1 MISFGKKNCGEAC
14 QILDYVDKQLQGVKL
29 PKPAVEYGIHK
40 SVLALFSKFL
50 ENEEKISH
58 LSDKALIETTKLSSF
73 DVEMSFIAKEINDFA
88 EEMTEVSESN
98 MAMVQQVTASMDQV
112 NDAIIT
118 QERTLS
124 TITEQANILIEQNN
138 NSLEQLGSINKLR
151 QDVIQDAEDM
161 SKKIK
166 ILVDLTNKVNQ
177 IVYGVRQIAE
187 QTNLLALNASI
198 EAARAGEHGRGFAV
212 VADEIRNLADNTK
225 KELAGML
232 NFMKEIHTAANEGQE
247 SMANTMKSTID
258 MSEKIEIV
266 NKSIVDNVQNLEDS
280 VKSINELSA
289 SMQFVTAATDEI
301 NAAMKT
307 AAIESEHMAIMN
319 KRMLKESST
328 ASSSA
333 AKISEI
339 DNAFSQITKDL
350 NALLQGG
357 IHAMSND
364 KFIENIE
371 SAKKAHATWLDKL
384 KKMAEDMEVQPLQTN
399 SKKCAFG
406 HFYEAIDVT
415 NPLILNDWK
424 EVSNYH
430 SSFHSQGD
438 IVIEAIKN
446 KDVIAIKEGL
456 NKAEMYSLKIF
467 SILDAIE
474 EKVRLATKNG
484 DQIFKTK

>member
-40 SVLALFSKFL
+40 SVLSLFSKFL

-58 LSDKALIETTKLSSF
+58 LSDKALLETTKLSSF
-73 DVEMSFIAKEINDFA
+73 DVEMSFIAKEIKIFA

-112 NDAIIT
+112 NESIVT

-124 TITEQANILIEQNN
+124 NITEQANVLIEQNN
-138 NSLEQLGSINKLR
+138 NSLAQLGSINKLR

-166 ILVDLTNKVNQ
+166 ILVDLTNKVNE
-177 IVYGVRQIAE
+177 IVYGVEQIAE

-232 NFMKEIHTAANEGQE
+232 NFMKAIHTAANEGQE
-247 SMANTMKSTID
+247 SMANTMTSTMD

-266 NKSIVDNVQNLEDS
+266 NKSIVDNVQNLENS

-289 SMQFVTAATDEI
+289 SMQYVTAATDEI
-301 NAAMKT
+301 NSAMKT
-307 AAIESEHMAIMN
+307 AAVESERMAIMN
-319 KRMLKESST
+319 KRMVSESAV

-333 AKISEI
+333 EKISEI

-357 IHAMSND
+357 IHAMSNE
-364 KFIENIE
+364 KFIENIQ
-371 SAKKAHATWLDKL
+371 SAKKGHAAWLDKL
-384 KKMAEDMEVQPLQTN
+384 RKMVEEMDIQPLQTN

-406 HFYEAIDVT
+406 HFYEAIDVK
-415 NPLILNDWK
+415 NPLIIDNWK
-424 EVSNYH
+424 EVSTYH
-430 SSFHSQGD
+430 NTFHNQGD
-438 IVIEAIKN
+438 IVIEAIRK
-446 KDVIAIKEGL
+446 KDVATAKDGL
-456 NKAEMYSLKIF
+456 NKAEMYSHKIF
-467 SILDAIE
+467 SLLDSIE
-474 EKVRLATKNG
+474 DKVKLASKNG
-484 DQIFKTK
+484 EQIFKTM

>member
-1 MISFGKKNCGEAC
+1 MIRFGKKNCGEAC

-29 PKPAVEYGIHK
+29 PKPAVEFGIHK
-40 SVLALFSKFL
+40 SVLSLFSKFL

-58 LSDKALIETTKLSSF
+58 LSDKALMETTKLSSF
-73 DVEMSFIAKEINDFA
+73 DVEMSFIAKEIKNFA

-112 NDAIIT
+112 NESIVT

-124 TITEQANILIEQNN
+124 NITEQANILIEQNN
-138 NSLEQLGSINKLR
+138 NSLAQLGSINKLR

-166 ILVDLTNKVNQ
+166 ILVDLTNKVNE
-177 IVYGVRQIAE
+177 IVYGVEQIAE

-232 NFMKEIHTAANEGQE
+232 NFMKAIHTAANEGQE
-247 SMANTMKSTID
+247 SMANTMTSTMD

-266 NKSIVDNVQNLEDS
+266 NKSIVDNVQNLENS

-289 SMQFVTAATDEI
+289 SMQYVTAATDEI

-307 AAIESEHMAIMN
+307 AAVESERMAIMN
-319 KRMLKESST
+319 KKMVSESAI
-328 ASSSA
+328 ASNSA

-357 IHAMSND
+357 IHAMSNE
-364 KFIENIE
+364 KFIENIQ
-371 SAKKAHATWLDKL
+371 SAKKGHAAWLDKL
-384 KKMAEDMEVQPLQTN
+384 RQMVEEMDIQPLQTN

-406 HFYEAIDVT
+406 HFYEAIDVK
-415 NPLILNDWK
+415 NPLIIDNWK
-424 EVSNYH
+424 EVSTYH
-430 SSFHSQGD
+430 NTFHNQGD
-438 IVIEAIKN
+438 VVIEAIRK
-446 KDVIAIKEGL
+446 KDVATAKEGL
-456 NKAEMYSLKIF
+456 NKAEMYSHKIF
-467 SILDAIE
+467 SLLDSIE
-474 EKVRLATKNG
+474 DKVKLASKNG
-484 DQIFKTK
+484 EQIFKTM